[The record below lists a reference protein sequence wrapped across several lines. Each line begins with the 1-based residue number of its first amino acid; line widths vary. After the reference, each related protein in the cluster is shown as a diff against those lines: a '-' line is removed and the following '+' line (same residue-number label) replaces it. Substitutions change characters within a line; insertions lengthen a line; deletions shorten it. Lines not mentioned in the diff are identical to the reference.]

1 MKNVTKNKIGDLTI
15 NSKPINSAINAI
27 NDKPCSILITIK
39 YIHISIS
46 KIIFSKNYTIYFIKF
61 LKVSST
67 EYDVSKFIKNSIGF
81 S

>member
-1 MKNVTKNKIGDLTI
+1 VNKNNVGDSITNNRTI
-15 NSKPINSAINAI
+15 NNVINPM

-46 KIIFSKNYTIYFIKF
+46 KVIFQNHTICFIRF